1 MGIRHADPG
10 RDAEACAAIYAP
22 AVTGGVASFE
32 EVAPPPGEMAARI
45 ARVSATHAWLVEELD
60 GAVTGY
66 AYASPHHPR
75 AGYRWAADVAV
86 YVDSSRHRQGVGR
99 RLYGALLPLLR
110 DRGLRMACAGITLPN
125 PGSVGLHEAVGFVPV
140 GVYRRI
146 GWKHGA
152 WRDVGWWQL
161 DLAPGAPDPPAE
173 PTPP

>member
-1 MGIRHADPG
+1 MGVRHADPA

-22 AVTGGVASFE
+22 AVTHGVATFE
-32 EVAPPPGEMAARI
+32 EVAPTPAEMAERI
-45 ARVSATHAWLVEELD
+45 ARFSATHAWLIEERD

-86 YVDSSRHRQGVGR
+86 YVDPGHHRRGVGR

-110 DRGLRMACAGITLPN
+110 DRGLRTACAAITLPN
-125 PGSVGLHEAVGFVPV
+125 PGSVGLHEAAGFLPV
-140 GVYRRI
+140 GIHRRI
-146 GWKHGA
+146 GWKHGS

-173 PTPP
+173 PTRP